1 MNQNM
6 GPELSHDNG
15 PSYQNQQHF
24 IPIFHPF
31 IPLSFCTFDV
41 SVDDHVAVEVGHS
54 LQDLMGV
61 STRHVFRQGP
71 VRLQLVF
78 DGALGTEGDHM
89 GVKATSG
96 SVPGQL

>member
-1 MNQNM
+1 MVL
-6 GPELSHDNG
+6 PIRI
-15 PSYQNQQHF
+15 QQHC

-31 IPLSFCTFDV
+31 IPPSFCTFDV

-78 DGALGTEGDHM
+78 DGALGTEGESSSNLHVRSWSSLLQQRRAD
-89 GVKATSG
+89 
-96 SVPGQL
+96 QL